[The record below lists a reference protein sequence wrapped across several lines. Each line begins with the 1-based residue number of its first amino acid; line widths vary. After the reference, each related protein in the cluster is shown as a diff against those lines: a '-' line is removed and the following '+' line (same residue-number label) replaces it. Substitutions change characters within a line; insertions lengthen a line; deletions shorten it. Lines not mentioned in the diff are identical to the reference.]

1 MKAAHEAAALKIRES
16 EADEQLLVEAA
27 QKDPACF
34 GALYE
39 ANFERVYAFIAGRVR
54 NRDEA
59 EDLTSEVF
67 HKALSRLASFEWR
80 GAPFA
85 AWLYR
90 IASNAIASHTGGAR
104 REREVLADDPSGVEI
119 APETQPDI
127 GEAERR
133 ARLFRLLRSLP
144 ADQRRV
150 LTLRFSEEK
159 SIQEIAQEMGRSEGA
174 VKQLQFRA
182 LGTLRNWMASKPGGA
197 HA

>member
-1 MKAAHEAAALKIRES
+1 MKTRES

-27 QKDPACF
+27 QRDPACF
-34 GALYE
+34 AALYE

-67 HKALSRLASFEWR
+67 HKALAHLGSFEWR

-90 IASNAIASHTGGAR
+90 IAGNVIANHTSGAG
-104 REREVLADDPSGVEI
+104 REHAVLAVGDPPEAAPASGVQPEI
-119 APETQPDI
+119 EEVEQ
-127 GEAERR
+127 R
-133 ARLFRLLRSLP
+133 ARIFRLVKSLP
-144 ADQRRV
+144 PDQRRV
-150 LTLRFSEEK
+150 VHLRYAEEK
-159 SIQEIAQEMGRSEGA
+159 SVKEIAEEMGRSEGA

-182 LGTLRNWMASKPGGA
+182 LETLRNWMATKAGGA
-197 HA
+197 RA

>member
-1 MKAAHEAAALKIRES
+1 LKIRES

-34 GALYE
+34 AALYE

-54 NRDEA
+54 NRAEA

-67 HKALSRLASFEWR
+67 QKALAHLVSFEWR

-90 IASNAIASHTGGAR
+90 IAANAIANHSGAAA
-104 REREVLADDPSGVEI
+104 REREVPVAGDPPGVAV
-119 APETQPDI
+119 APQIQPDI
-127 GEAERR
+127 EDVERR
-133 ARLFRLLRSLP
+133 ARLFRLVKSLP
-144 ADQRRV
+144 PDQRRV
-150 LTLRFSEEK
+150 VNLRFAEEK
-159 SIQEIAQEMGRSEGA
+159 SVREIAQEMGRTEGA

-182 LGTLRNWMASKPGGA
+182 LGTLRNWIASRPGGA
-197 HA
+197 RA

>member
-1 MKAAHEAAALKIRES
+1 MKIRES

-34 GALYE
+34 AALYE
-39 ANFERVYAFIAGRVR
+39 ANFERVYAFIVGRVR
-54 NRDEA
+54 NRDQA

-67 HKALSRLASFEWR
+67 HKALAHLRSFEWR

-90 IASNAIASHTGGAR
+90 IAANVIASHASGAVQR
-104 REREVLADDPSGVEI
+104 REDLAADPRDANNATGMAAAIE
-119 APETQPDI
+119 
-127 GEAERR
+127 EAERQ
-133 ARLFRLLRSLP
+133 ARLFRLVNSLP
-144 ADQRRV
+144 PDQRRV
-150 LTLRFSEEK
+150 VTLRFNEEK
-159 SIQEIAQEMGRSEGA
+159 SIREIAEEMGRSEGA

-182 LGTLRNWMASKPGGA
+182 LDTLRKRMTSRPGGY

>member
-1 MKAAHEAAALKIRES
+1 MKIRES
-16 EADEQLLVEAA
+16 EADEQLMVEAA

-34 GALYE
+34 AALYE

-54 NRDEA
+54 NHDEA

-67 HKALSRLASFEWR
+67 HKALAHLGSFEWR

-90 IASNAIASHTGGAR
+90 IAANAIANHSGAVVR
-104 REREVLADDPSGVEI
+104 DREIPAAGDPPEVAVAPVIQPEI
-119 APETQPDI
+119 E
-127 GEAERR
+127 EVERR
-133 ARLFRLLRSLP
+133 ARLFRLVNSLP
-144 ADQRRV
+144 PDQRRV
-150 LTLRFSEEK
+150 VRLRFGEEK
-159 SIQEIAQEMGRSEGA
+159 SVREIAVEMGRSEGA

-182 LGTLRNWMASKPGGA
+182 LETLRNWMAGKPGGA